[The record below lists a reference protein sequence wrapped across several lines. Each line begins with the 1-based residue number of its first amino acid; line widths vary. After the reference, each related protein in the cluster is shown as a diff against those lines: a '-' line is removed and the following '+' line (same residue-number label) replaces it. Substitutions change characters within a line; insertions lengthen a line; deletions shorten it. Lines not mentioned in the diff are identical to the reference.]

1 MPADVQQQVASQ
13 PVVFLENLVTATTV
27 PVWITLLPTPVQA
40 ELASVLDKGLSIVD
54 ADFRATATAVSTG
67 TGLPPVGTGRSGAP
81 YPITAS
87 GVSKPVATGT
97 GTRGVGATGTGKG
110 GQPSS
115 VPFLGRA
122 ERVTVG
128 AAVVVGVVG
137 VGVLVWL

>member
-1 MPADVQQQVASQ
+1 MPADVQQQVASE

-54 ADFRATATAVSTG
+54 ADFRATATGSVG
-67 TGLPPVGTGRSGAP
+67 TGLPAVGTGKSGAP

-87 GVSKPVATGT
+87 GGSGAVATGT
-97 GTRGVGATGTGKG
+97 GGVGATGTGKG
-110 GQPSS
+110 GQPSG
-115 VPFLGRA
+115 VPFLGGA

-137 VGVLVWL
+137 AGVLAWL